1 MIKALLK
8 TVGVAGALIAAPILL
23 LIVWA
28 IFTIVG
34 PAVGV
39 LALIFLPMIFAGVII
54 GYNEGKK
61 DKGDE

>member
-1 MIKALLK
+1 MIKAMIK
-8 TVGVAGALIAAPILL
+8 TVGVTAALILTPILL

-34 PAVGV
+34 PIAGI
-39 LALIFLPMIFAGVII
+39 LALAFMPMILAGVII